1 MKSLWVALML
11 AITST
16 SVMAEWHRLIEEK
29 DTTFYFDPA
38 MVRRVENGFK
48 ALILMDFKKPQDDG
62 MNGFFSMEI
71 LREFD
76 CKEKR
81 VRTLAYLSHSMN
93 MGTGSRVYANS
104 ENDIWMPASSGKI
117 NVKLME
123 ILCDKD
129 K

>member
-1 MKSLWVALML
+1 MKSLLVALML
-11 AITST
+11 AMAST
-16 SVMAEWHRLIEEK
+16 SVMAEWHRLIEEN

-38 MVRRVENGFK
+38 MVRKVENGFK
-48 ALILMDFKKPQDDG
+48 ALILMDFKKSQDDG
-62 MNGFFSMEI
+62 INGFFSIET

-81 VRTLAYLSHSMN
+81 VRTLAYLSHGMN
-93 MGTGSRVYANS
+93 MGAGNRVYANS
-104 ENDIWMPASSGKI
+104 ESDIWMPVSSGKI
-117 NVKLME
+117 NVTLME